1 MLIEPSFSL
10 NMTHTGSNLP
20 LVIVGSNIKGLEN
33 LIASFPL
40 SVRVLR
46 LDPSKDGLSQIVQAL
61 ANATDIPAIHIL
73 SHGSEGVLQL
83 GSTNLTTSN
92 LSKFAS
98 ELSAIGRSLSI
109 DGDIF
114 LYGCNIA
121 SNENGVSFIKSLS
134 KYTHA
139 DVAAS
144 NNSTGSS
151 ALGGDWLLETST
163 GDINS
168 YNFFQAITPNDFVG
182 LLSLPGAHT
191 ASNSSGI
198 FLGGNYIELGI
209 RTNSDVG
216 KFGADTNPGGLFTG
230 RTGTNSGIGLV
241 ADADGFENGAALN
254 IDYFMPG
261 NPEEG
266 FYAGYKVNGIAV
278 TGKNFGTSVT
288 DTSVGNF
295 LSANVSGSLGS
306 GVLQVVQS
314 ISFGVNDK
322 FFKNTVT
329 VTNNSSDSLDE
340 VRFMRSLDPDNTVD
354 KNGSNVTINTIDYTF
369 DASDDMAVV
378 SAKSLSGDNYYTT
391 ASNNQAV
398 ILYYSKD
405 NRAKVGIGTSGL
417 SPTGIYDSNIY
428 SNSAAKGSSRNVDS
442 YISIAFDA
450 GTLAPGESASFVYFT
465 VLDNRSISS
474 IIDDLNRPILSSDIS
489 INDTSLIIGEI
500 ASVTFTF
507 ENAVAE
513 FTTADLSVTNASLSN
528 LSSADGGTTWTA
540 ILTPA
545 SGTFET
551 SNVISLDYTGLTD
564 LSTGTPGLGSDSSAN
579 FSVDTTR
586 PTLASITI
594 HDLVLT
600 SGETTTV
607 SLEFSE
613 SITGLNA
620 GDFTVSNAVIGNL
633 VSSLAGVNWTATL
646 TPNPNVSD
654 VSNAIS
660 LNIGGI
666 SDLRGNAGLGTV
678 TSSNFAINNS
688 PVIKFSTVNV
698 VLPSIYEDQVLIP
711 GKKILDLFN
720 TRFSDIDQ
728 GSSLGGLVVT
738 SNTANS
744 LTQGKWQYSTDSGSN
759 WFDIL
764 SVSDSSGLALSTSS
778 YLRFVPIAN
787 FNGTPPNLRLFL
799 TDNAYEGGYSSGSL
813 RNTEAYISTSGISTN
828 SVQLSNNVSSRND
841 TPTFSTAIQDQLV
854 YLGGSLN
861 FSIANIFND
870 IDANDFLTLKATLS
884 DGKTPLPSWLKF
896 SPSTGIF
903 SGTPTTKD
911 LKTIQVMVTATDR
924 EKAFTSDIFSIE
936 VSNINT
942 PPVAKPIAKPV
953 SILENSSFNFAL
965 PSGTFTD
972 PNSGDKLF
980 YSSPDLPSGLS
991 INSATGTIY
1000 GKVGFTFA
1008 DISNRTVTI
1017 SASDGTL
1024 YASTSLTLKAINVPA
1039 LMGTALDE
1047 IFVAGAGS
1055 DRIWGKGGND
1065 SLTGGP
1071 GNDEFNFNTSPISG
1085 QYARIQDFSVGE
1097 DKIRLSTQI
1106 FTSLGTV
1113 ATGTAAS
1120 LSSEL
1125 FENGTAPNSAW
1136 ASSTRLYFDASSKF
1150 LYYDFDGSAATAGQ
1164 IQLIA
1169 HLANVSSLSVS
1180 DLIIF

>member
-1 MLIEPSFSL
+1 
-10 NMTHTGSNLP
+10 MTHTGSNLP

-40 SVRVLR
+40 PVRVLR

-121 SNENGVSFIKSLS
+121 ANENGVSFIKSLS

-163 GDINS
+163 GEINS

-209 RTNSDVG
+209 RTNSDAG

-230 RTGTNSGIGLV
+230 RTSPNSGIGLV

-261 NPEEG
+261 TPEEG
-266 FYAGYKVNGIAV
+266 FYAGYKVNGIEF
-278 TGKNFGTSVT
+278 TGKNFGTTVT
-288 DTSVGNF
+288 DTSVGNL
-295 LSANVSGSLGS
+295 LSAIVSGSLDS

-322 FFKNTVT
+322 YFKNTVT
-329 VTNNSSDSLDE
+329 VTNNSNYSLDE
-340 VRFMRSLDPDNTVD
+340 VRFMRSLDPDNTKD
-354 KNGSNVTINTIDYTF
+354 RGGAYETINTIDYTF
-369 DASDDMAVV
+369 DASDGMAVV

-405 NRAKVGIGTSGL
+405 NRAKVGIGTSTSGL

-428 SNSAAKGSSRNVDS
+428 SNSSAKGSSLNVDS

-450 GTLAPGESASFVYFT
+450 GTLAPGESAIFVYFT

-489 INDTSLIIGEI
+489 INDTSLIIGET

-507 ENAVAE
+507 GNAVAE
-513 FTTADLSVTNASLSN
+513 FTTDDLSVTNASFSN
-528 LSSADGGTTWTA
+528 LSSSDGGVTWTA

-564 LSTGTPGLGSDSSAN
+564 LSTGTPGLGSYYSST
-579 FSVDTTR
+579 FSVDTQR
-586 PTLASITI
+586 PTLSISI
-594 HDLVLT
+594 SDNILT
-600 SGETTTV
+600 SGDTATV
-607 SLEFSE
+607 SLYFSE
-613 SITGLNA
+613 SITGLTV

-633 VSSLAGVNWTATL
+633 VSLENGKNWTATL

-654 VSNAIS
+654 VSNVIS

-698 VLPSIYEDQVLIP
+698 VLPSIYEDQVVIP

-728 GSSLGGLVVT
+728 GSSLGGLIVT

-787 FNGTPPNLRLFL
+787 FNGTPPNLCLFL

-813 RNTEAYISTSGISTN
+813 RNTEADISTSGISTN

-841 TPTFSTAIQDQLV
+841 TPTFSTSIQDQLV

-870 IDANDFLTLKATLS
+870 IDANDFLTLKATQS

-896 SPSTGIF
+896 SPSSGIF
-903 SGTPTTKD
+903 SGSPSAKD
-911 LKTIQVMVTATDR
+911 LKTIQLMVTATDR

-936 VSNINT
+936 VSDINT
-942 PPVAKPIAKPV
+942 PPVAKPISKPV
-953 SILENSSFNFAL
+953 SILENSSFNYSL

-972 PNSGDKLF
+972 VNKGDKLT
-980 YSSPDLPSGLS
+980 YSSPNLPLGLF
-991 INSATGTIY
+991 INSVTGTIY
-1000 GKVGFTFA
+1000 GKVDFTFA
-1008 DISNRTVTI
+1008 DTASRTITI
-1017 SASDGTL
+1017 KAADSSFFAT
-1024 YASTSLTLKAINVPA
+1024 TELTLNAVNVPA
-1039 LMGTALDE
+1039 LMGTSSSDTL
-1047 IFVAGAGS
+1047 IAGAGP
-1055 DRIWGKGGND
+1055 DRLWGKGGND
-1065 SLTGGP
+1065 SLTGGA
-1071 GNDEFNFNTSPISG
+1071 GNDEFNFDTSPISG
-1085 QYARIQDFSVGE
+1085 QYARIQDFVSGA
-1097 DKIRLSTQI
+1097 DKIRLSTKI

-1113 ATGTAAS
+1113 SNETTATLNS
-1120 LSSEL
+1120 QL
-1125 FENGTAPNSAW
+1125 FEQGIALNTLWS
-1136 ASSTRLYFDASSKF
+1136 SSTRLYFDTSSCL
-1150 LYYDFDGSAATAGQ
+1150 LYYDSDGSAGSSGQ
-1164 IQLIA
+1164 IQIIA
-1169 HLANVSSLSVS
+1169 QFVGTSSILFS
-1180 DLIIF
+1180 DINTF